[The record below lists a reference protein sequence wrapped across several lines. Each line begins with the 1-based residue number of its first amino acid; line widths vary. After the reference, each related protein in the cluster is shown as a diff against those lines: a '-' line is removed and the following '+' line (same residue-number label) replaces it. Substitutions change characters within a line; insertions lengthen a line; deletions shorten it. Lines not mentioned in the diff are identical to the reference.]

1 MDVKPVK
8 MRGRLRGA
16 TLDVKCL
23 MPHPMETG
31 VRKDFDGNPIPAH
44 FIETVSCTRNG
55 ELVISAQL
63 GPSVSRDPYLGFT
76 VHGAAA
82 GDRIEVSWVDN
93 RGNSSSGELIVGD
106 R

>member
-8 MRGRLRGA
+8 MRGRLRGDS
-16 TLDVKCL
+16 LDVKCL

-44 FIETVSCTRNG
+44 FIETVSCSHND
-55 ELVISAQL
+55 ELVITAQL
-63 GPSVSRDPYLGFT
+63 GPSVSRDPYFSFT
-76 VHGAAA
+76 VHGVAA
-82 GDRIEVSWVDN
+82 GDRIEISWVDN
-93 RGNSSSGELIVGD
+93 RGNSSSGELIVRD